1 MSLSLL
7 LLINL
12 FLSFPNCGL
21 HANTFPISD
30 VDDVLAGYY
39 LRESREHAR
48 CESRNSIVYYT
59 RGQRIILR
67 ARLQKYLQK
76 CTMNFGVYTKCFARC
91 AFKKFKEYDSEVLHE
106 LYEALV
112 SLSYLTEIFRN
123 YTEFFMQ

>member
-1 MSLSLL
+1 MPLSLL

-48 CESRNSIVYYT
+48 CESLNSIVYYT
-59 RGQRIILR
+59 RGQRILVLR
-67 ARLQKYLQK
+67 ARLQKCHYEFRRLY
-76 CTMNFGVYTKCFARC
+76 GVFCKMC
-91 AFKKFKEYDSEVLHE
+91 V
-106 LYEALV
+106 
-112 SLSYLTEIFRN
+112 
-123 YTEFFMQ
+123 